1 MLLLQAHEPARLTAL
16 AEYRIVGSER
26 EGAFDELV
34 TIARKRFDAPIS
46 AISFVDDRRWWPK
59 AISGFARCSLPR
71 AVTFCHHA
79 IESDDLLEVRDARRD
94 QRFAHSPLVDSGPH
108 VRFYAGVPVRDS
120 LGYALGTFSIQGLE
134 PRRLDTRDAEAL
146 REFARLAFRLVELRH
161 AAGRADVDRIE
172 LARLTRSLA
181 LLEALLSAVS
191 EAADLPAALMSTAQR
206 IGELTGWGVHGVWRP
221 GGAVDSPLP
230 AQATLERRAVLDA
243 DSGSAAIPV
252 LAGDEVVAVLTFDV
266 TSTTKTGG
274 GDPSLLAAVASV
286 VQPLGALVRRRRI
299 EEQLRA
305 SEMKLR
311 SVTESARDG
320 IVTLARDGTI
330 VYANPAARV
339 MFGRDEM
346 RGLPM
351 QCLVS
356 GFGPTAIE
364 RAWEGGIQMERW
376 ATHASG
382 KRFPVEL
389 SYAEWT
395 VDKSGYVT
403 TIVRD
408 VSERF
413 EAQSEAEAAQRRLAF
428 LFRATSELLEQPLST
443 DALLATIARLVLPQL
458 GDFCIV
464 DLVEGA
470 EHVRRVAAAPGRDEE
485 ASMLDAS
492 PAFAPAGDSLVAR
505 VMRTGTAFV
514 FSPTGGDASVGAL
527 DLTTAHVWSNA
538 GWRACLVVPLLA
550 RNRTVGAITLVS
562 FGRGYGNDELALA
575 QELGHRVALAVD
587 NAHLY
592 DEARAAV
599 RVRDDVLA
607 IVSHDLRNPLS
618 TILTS
623 TGRLLDSLEDDGATM
638 RAPLERC
645 QRAARR
651 MTHMISDLV
660 DAASLETGTLS
671 LDRHESEMSR
681 VIGDALDLLQ
691 PLADARHL
699 RLSYE
704 VSDGAQRAFCDRERI
719 VQVLSNLV
727 GNAIK
732 FTPAGGSIR
741 IFAEGWGEMVR
752 IAVVDD
758 GPGIA
763 AEQVPRIFDRYW
775 HQAQRESRQGA
786 GLGLYIAKGIV
797 ENHGGRIWVDS
808 TLGRGSTFYFTLP
821 GAAATMQ
828 ANASN

>member
-46 AISFVDDRRWWPK
+46 AIGFVDAHRWWPK

-71 AVTFCHHA
+71 AVTFCDHA
-79 IESDDLLEVRDARRD
+79 IAADDVFEVRDARSDR
-94 QRFAHSPLVDSGPH
+94 RFAGSPLVDGWPH
-108 VRFYAGVPVRDS
+108 VRFYAGVPLRDS
-120 LGYALGTFSIQGLE
+120 LGYALGTFSIFGVE
-134 PRRLDTRDAEAL
+134 PRQLDARDAEAL
-146 REFARLAFRLVELRH
+146 REFARLAFQLVELRR
-161 AAGRADVDRIE
+161 AASRADLDRAE

-191 EAADLPAALMSTAQR
+191 EAADLPTALTATAHR
-206 IGELTGWGVHGVWRP
+206 IGELTGWRMRSVWRP
-221 GGAVDSPLP
+221 GGDVDSPLP
-230 AQATLERRAVLDA
+230 AQASLERRAILDGDGA
-243 DSGSAAIPV
+243 SAAIPV
-252 LAGDEVVAVLTFDV
+252 LAGEEVVAVLTFDV
-266 TSTTKTGG
+266 AQVGKTGG
-274 GDPSLLAAVASV
+274 GDPSLLAAVAGV

-330 VYANPAARV
+330 IYSNPAARV

-351 QCLVS
+351 QRLIT
-356 GFGPTAIE
+356 GFGLDA
-364 RAWEGGIQMERW
+364 RQGGIPMERW

-382 KRFPVEL
+382 RRFPVEL

-395 VDKSGYVT
+395 VDKDKAGFVT

-413 EAQSEAEAAQRRLAF
+413 EAQAEAEAAQRRLAF
-428 LFRATSELLEQPLST
+428 LFRATSELLEQPLAT
-443 DALLATIARLVLPQL
+443 DALLATIGRLVLPQL
-458 GDFCIV
+458 CDFSIV
-464 DLVEGA
+464 DLVEG
-470 EHVRRVAAAPGRDEE
+470 EQHVRRVAAATGRERE
-485 ASMLDAS
+485 AGALDAS

-505 VMRTGTAFV
+505 VMRTGQPFL
-514 FSPTGGDASVGAL
+514 FSPSDAGIAGSAL
-527 DLTTAHVWSNA
+527 DLATAHVWAHA
-538 GWRACLVVPLLA
+538 GWRACLIVPLLA

-562 FGRGYGNDELALA
+562 FARGYGKDDLALA

-592 DEARAAV
+592 DEARTAV

-623 TGRLLDSLEDDGATM
+623 TGRLLDTLSGDGAAM

-671 LDRHESEMSR
+671 LDQRENELGR
-681 VIGDALDLLQ
+681 VISDALDLLQ
-691 PLADARHL
+691 PLADARRL
-699 RLSYE
+699 RLSCE
-704 VSDGAQRAFCDRERI
+704 LSGGAERAYCDRERI
-719 VQVLSNLV
+719 VQVLSNLI
-727 GNAIK
+727 GNSIK
-732 FTPAGGSIR
+732 FTPADGTIRVVAAAWGDMIR
-741 IFAEGWGEMVR
+741 ISVS
-752 IAVVDD
+752 DD

-763 AEQVPRIFDRYW
+763 PDQVPRIFDRYW

-797 ENHGGRIWVDS
+797 ENHGGKIWVDS
-808 TLGRGSTFYFTLP
+808 TLGHGSTFHFTLP
-821 GAAATMQ
+821 AVAAAQ
-828 ANASN
+828 EAHASN

>member
-16 AEYRIVGSER
+16 AECGIIGSPR

-34 TIARKRFDAPIS
+34 AIARKRFETPI
-46 AISFVDDRRWWPK
+46 AAVSFVDARRWWPK
-59 AISGFARCSLPR
+59 AITGFARCSLPR
-71 AVTFCHHA
+71 AVTFCHYA
-79 IESDDLLEVRDARRD
+79 VESDDLLVVGDARD
-94 QRFAHSPLVDSGPH
+94 DHRFAASPLVAGGPR
-108 VRFYAGVPVRDS
+108 VRFYAGAPLRDS
-120 LGYALGTFSIQGLE
+120 LGYALGTFSIQDAE
-134 PRRLDTRDAEAL
+134 PRQLSPHDAESL
-146 REFARLAFRLVELRH
+146 REFARLAVRLIELRR
-161 AAGRADVDRIE
+161 AAGRGDQASVE
-172 LARLTRSLA
+172 LARVRRSLA

-191 EAADLPAALMSTAQR
+191 EAADVSTALWSTAQR
-206 IGELTGWGVHGVWRP
+206 IGELTGWPVRSAWLP
-221 GGAVDSPLP
+221 GEDVGSPLV
-230 AQATLERRAVLDA
+230 AQAARRRHALLDGDGA
-243 DSGSAAIPV
+243 SAAIPV

-266 TSTTKTGG
+266 GGVRG
-274 GDPSLLAAVASV
+274 GDASLLAAVAGV

-330 VYANPAARV
+330 VYANLAARV

-346 RGLPM
+346 RGLSM
-351 QCLVS
+351 QKLVT
-356 GFGPTAIE
+356 GFGHDA
-364 RAWEGGIQMERW
+364 RGEGVPMERW
-376 ATHASG
+376 AMHASG

-389 SYAEWT
+389 SMAEWT

-403 TIVRD
+403 SIVRD

-413 EAQSEAEAAQRRLAF
+413 EAQAEAEAAQRRLAF

-443 DALLATIARLVLPQL
+443 EALLATVARLVLPQL
-458 GDFCIV
+458 GDYCIV
-464 DLVEGA
+464 DLVEGQSQL
-470 EHVRRVAAAPGRDEE
+470 RRIAATPEREK
-485 ASMLDAS
+485 DAIALEMS
-492 PAFAPAGDSLVAR
+492 PAFAVAGDSLVAR
-505 VMRTGTAFV
+505 VLRTGAPFV
-514 FSPTGGDASVGAL
+514 FSPSDAGSSDLGA
-527 DLTTAHVWSNA
+527 A
-538 GWRACLVVPLLA
+538 GLWTQAAWRACLVVPLSA

-562 FGRGYGNDELALA
+562 FTRGYGKDDLAVA

-623 TGRLLDSLEDDGATM
+623 TGRLLETLDGDGDGW

-671 LDRHESEMSR
+671 LDQRDNELGR
-681 VIGDALDLLQ
+681 VLSDALDLLQ
-691 PLADARHL
+691 PLADARSL
-699 RLSYE
+699 AL
-704 VSDGAQRAFCDRERI
+704 VIDVGAVDHAYCDRERI

-732 FTPAGGSIR
+732 FTPSGGR
-741 IFAEGWGEMVR
+741 IHISAEPWGDMVR
-752 IAVVDD
+752 IAVSDD

-763 AEQVPRIFDRYW
+763 AEQIPRIFDRYW
-775 HQAQRESRQGA
+775 HLAQRESRQGA

-797 ENHGGRIWVDS
+797 ENHRGRIWVES
-808 TLGRGSTFYFTLP
+808 TLGHGSTFYFTLP
-821 GAAATMQ
+821 GVAAVMEAH
-828 ANASN
+828 ASN